1 MAYKAKLVEKR
12 WSIDKELEML
22 SKWEEEKVFE
32 FDAKSDAPI
41 FSIDTPPPYASGS
54 WHVAAAA
61 HYCQF
66 DMFARFYKMKGYN
79 VLFPMGIDR
88 NGLPIEIRVEQE
100 YGIRARDVDREYFIK
115 LCKEKLDVY
124 EKDILSIIR
133 RMGMM
138 ARYWDPYR
146 TDSPEYRALTQATFI
161 ELWNRGLIYEDDR
174 PTIWCPVCGTTIA
187 EAEIEYKQREG
198 YLYYIKFPLIDGG
211 SVTIATTRP
220 ELIGATAALL
230 YHPDDERYNRTL
242 EGKKALIPLYDIEIP
257 ILPHPAVDKEFG
269 TGIMM
274 LSSFGDLTDVRLFRE
289 LGLSPRVLIDK
300 EGRMNELAGKYKG
313 LTVEEARYAIVKDLE
328 EKGLLEKSEK
338 IKQNIPTC
346 WRSHNPVEFIVTKD
360 LYLKQLPFKEEIK
373 KIADEMVFL
382 PEFHKRRLL
391 DWIDSLTIDWAITR
405 RRYYGTEVPLWY
417 CKQCGWIYVPK
428 PGKYYQPWK
437 NPPDIDKC
445 PKCGSSDFIGDT
457 RTFDTWVDSSVS
469 PLYISGYLRDD
480 ELFRK
485 SFPVTVRPQ
494 GIDIVRTWLYYTILR
509 VYLLTGKP
517 AFKYVRLSGMGLD
530 DKGRPMSKSLG
541 NIVHPSVVF
550 ERYGAD
556 AFRIWAASET
566 RLGFDYRY
574 SEKKIEAARNFLTKL
589 WNVARFISMF
599 PKVEDMSLDSL
610 CELDKQI
617 LYELNKII
625 EMANE
630 EYSKMDFFLTTNELR
645 NFVWNKF
652 ASHYIELVKQ
662 RAYNSE
668 GMFTDKEQESAW
680 YTLHKVLRNI
690 LLILHPVAP
699 FITDYIW
706 RNLYN
711 NRNIVLEKF
720 PEPMDISIDKPLF
733 KEIMTFNSIIWKN
746 KKDKGYSLKDP
757 VELVITSTVL
767 KAFEKDLIAAHN
779 IQRIR
784 FEGDIGVDATAV
796 YFSS

>member
-1 MAYKAKLVEKR
+1 MMYKAKLREKR
-12 WSIDKELEML
+12 WSIEKELEMIR
-22 SKWEEEKVFE
+22 KWEEEKVFE
-32 FDAKSDAPI
+32 FDESSDAPI

-79 VLFPMGIDR
+79 ILFPMGIDR

-100 YGIRARDVDREYFIK
+100 YGIKAKDVDREYFIN
-115 LCKEKLDVY
+115 LCKEKLDEY

-161 ELWNRGLIYEDDR
+161 YLWKKGLIYEDDR
-174 PTIWCPVCGTTIA
+174 PTIWCPVCHTTIA

-198 YLYYIKFPLIDGG
+198 YLYYIKFPLINGG
-211 SVTIATTRP
+211 YVTIATTRP

-230 YHPDDERYNRTL
+230 YHPEDTRYNKSL
-242 EGKKALIPLYDIEIP
+242 VGKKAIIPLYDIKIP
-257 ILPHPAVDKEFG
+257 ILPHPIVDREYG

-289 LGLSPRVLIDK
+289 LSLEPRILIGKD
-300 EGRMNELAGKYKG
+300 GRMNKLARKYEG
-313 LTVEEARYAIVKDLE
+313 LTVEEAR
-328 EKGLLEKSEK
+328 EK
-338 IKQNIPTC
+338 IVEDLKAKGYIEKWEKIIQNIPTC

-360 LYLKQLPFKEEIK
+360 LYLKQLPFKEKLK
-373 KIADEMVFL
+373 KIADEMEFL
-382 PEFHKRRLL
+382 PTFHKKRLL

-405 RRYYGTEVPLWY
+405 SRYYGTEVPLWY
-417 CKQCGWIYVPK
+417 CKKCGWTYVPE

-437 NPPDIDKC
+437 NPPDISEC
-445 PKCGSSDFIGDT
+445 PKCGSKEFMGDS

-469 PLYISGYLRDD
+469 PLYITGYQRNDN
-480 ELFRK
+480 LFRK
-485 SFPVTVRPQ
+485 AFPVTVRPQ
-494 GIDIVRTWLYYTILR
+494 GVDIVRTWLYYSVLR

-541 NIVHPSVVF
+541 NIVHPNKVF
-550 ERYGAD
+550 NKFGAD
-556 AFRIWAASET
+556 AFRLWSASET

-574 SEKKIEAARNFLTKL
+574 ADKKIEAARNFLTKL
-589 WNVARFISMF
+589 WNIARFVSMF
-599 PKVEDMSLDSL
+599 PYIREFNHKKL

-617 LYELNKII
+617 IIELNKII
-625 EMANE
+625 SLADE
-630 EYSKMDFFLTTNELR
+630 EYSKLDFFQTTNEVR

-662 RAYNSE
+662 RAYNTNGFFSE
-668 GMFTDKEQESAW
+668 EEQKSAW
-680 YTLHKVLRNI
+680 YTLHLILKNI
-690 LLILHPVAP
+690 LLVLHPVTP
-699 FITDYIW
+699 FITDYLW
-706 RNLYN
+706 RKLYSDK
-711 NRNIVLEKF
+711 NIVLERF
-720 PEPMDISIDKPLF
+720 PEPIEIGDVESLLED
-733 KEIMTFNSIIWKN
+733 IMTFNSLVWKN
-746 KKDKGYSLKDP
+746 KKERGLSLKEE
-757 VELVITSTVL
+757 VNKVVTSSKL
-767 KAFEKDLIAAHN
+767 KIFEKDLKAAHN
-779 IQRIR
+779 IRNL
-784 FEGDIGVDATAV
+784 V
-796 YFSS
+796 FSDGSSVLETKIQF